1 MRCKGPGNDTYLLRT
16 RTARFDRHV
25 AWVGDTFWSLHHP
38 SRPFIK
44 LQRRRLR
51 QSPATT
57 VNPTATQLQ
66 IVSSMGASDLN
77 SDALQCKACEPAEV
91 TPMRCTSVGPQL
103 YGDAPSEYVA
113 PVAAAS
119 SLGKDVDETSDAVR
133 HLPRLTDPPFPLDSL
148 RAAISRQRAQLK
160 HDDSSHTPPTEEKA
174 PVAEASGTAVTAKAV
189 AEAAAAEAEAA
200 AAKVASAEA
209 AAAEAAATEAAKE
222 VEAAAAAEAVAKA
235 AAEEAQEQRIEI
247 AVQERL
253 AIRLAEEQLR
263 LDEQLE
269 QRVAAKL
276 QGELAA
282 QQAALE
288 ELLRAKIEAEL
299 RPRLHAELVAQLEVK
314 VKRRLEEEAKVRLDE
329 AHEHRIEQLH
339 ALAARR
345 LGQIGLARSW
355 SAWLNAYALRQ
366 RRQRVMRAAG
376 SRLMRPLLLAAFTQW
391 NHDWMIAARDAAK
404 VEARERAEA
413 AFRQAEQ
420 AALADLA
427 NARAEARAAHVT
439 SEERMTA
446 QGRAEA
452 AAMEARVAQARAEVA
467 AAQARGAQE
476 QAETQAAQARAEAQQ
491 TLDEATASI
500 AEARTQA
507 AKATLM
513 QKDAEARAESALEMQ
528 RAAES
533 EAKAARE
540 ETSAA
545 GLAHEHEKLALLA
558 SHRDAREKVES
569 SEQEFRRLL
578 MEAERA
584 RDDAQA
590 SAETAAARLR
600 AQHEHELAQLR
611 RECRKAAYSADSEA
625 MERASLEQQI
635 GLQAEEL
642 GDVKDALHLS
652 RARFAVAREK
662 LAAVHKEL
670 HAV

>member
-189 AEAAAAEAEAA
+189 AEAAAAEAEAAAAKVAAAEAAAAEAA

-413 AFRQAEQ
+413 AFRQA
-420 AALADLA
+420 
-427 NARAEARAAHVT
+427 
-439 SEERMTA
+439 
-446 QGRAEA
+446 
-452 AAMEARVAQARAEVA
+452 
-467 AAQARGAQE
+467 
-476 QAETQAAQARAEAQQ
+476 
-491 TLDEATASI
+491 
-500 AEARTQA
+500 
-507 AKATLM
+507 
-513 QKDAEARAESALEMQ
+513 
-528 RAAES
+528 
-533 EAKAARE
+533 
-540 ETSAA
+540 
-545 GLAHEHEKLALLA
+545 
-558 SHRDAREKVES
+558 
-569 SEQEFRRLL
+569 
-578 MEAERA
+578 
-584 RDDAQA
+584 
-590 SAETAAARLR
+590 
-600 AQHEHELAQLR
+600 
-611 RECRKAAYSADSEA
+611 
-625 MERASLEQQI
+625 
-635 GLQAEEL
+635 
-642 GDVKDALHLS
+642 
-652 RARFAVAREK
+652 
-662 LAAVHKEL
+662 
-670 HAV
+670 